1 MIDRN
6 QTKEQLIKNSLIALK
21 DGSYKGDLLSALEIE
36 NRKLNKNIQF
46 SQQELNDM
54 LIDAFDYIPPA
65 EEPPIINTLDMVIE
79 KPTEWLITNYI
90 PKNEVTIL
98 CGDGGTGKGFVS
110 SAITSAISSGEQVF
124 FESEEEYLK
133 QNRQP
138 QKVLFISSE
147 EDISKV
153 TKRKMKLQGKV
164 IEKNIYVLGAEN
176 EYTYKVK
183 IGSKELEK
191 LIHSIKPQLVIIDP
205 IQAFLP
211 PNTNMSDK
219 TTMRDY
225 MGGLK
230 ALAVKEDTTF
240 LILSHTNKR
249 ESYGRQRVGDSA
261 EIWDASRCVFILG
274 KVDDN
279 TRYLSQEKNNL
290 SKTQPTTLFEIFDG
304 QVIFKGITDKKD
316 KDFVGANF
324 SKTKGNPREEIQKLF
339 LQLLRESETK
349 SIENRALKQA
359 IVENSGY
366 SSSTFERA
374 KKELVEDGKIEIK
387 ITGKGENRTS
397 TVLLKK

>member
-1 MIDRN
+1 MNRN
-6 QTKEQLIKNSLIALK
+6 QLKEKLEKMAYLYGERKEKEPLLTLLENENQKHDLSIRLSNS
-21 DGSYKGDLLSALEIE
+21 EITDILF
-36 NRKLNKNIQF
+36 KFGTLPI
-46 SQQELNDM
+46 
-54 LIDAFDYIPPA
+54 
-65 EEPPIINTLDMVIE
+65 EEPPIINTLDMIIE

-153 TKRKMKLQGKV
+153 TKRKMKLQGNA

-191 LIHSIKPQLVIIDP
+191 LVHSIKPQLVIIDP

-316 KDFVGANF
+316 KDFSNANF
-324 SKTKGNPREEIQKLF
+324 SKSKGNPIDEIMSFIKQVLKGNENNQITNKELK
-339 LQLLRESETK
+339 EI
-349 SIENRALKQA
+349 IEN
-359 IVENSGY
+359 NGY
-366 SSSTFERA
+366 SSRTYERA
-374 KKELVEDGKIEIK
+374 KKQMKENNDITTKT
-387 ITGKGENRTS
+387 TGKGKEREMIISLN
-397 TVLLKK
+397 K

>member
-1 MIDRN
+1 MNRN
-6 QTKEQLIKNSLIALK
+6 QLKEKLEKMAYLYDGRKEKEPLLTLLENENQKHDLSIRLSNS
-21 DGSYKGDLLSALEIE
+21 EITDILF
-36 NRKLNKNIQF
+36 KFGTLPI
-46 SQQELNDM
+46 
-54 LIDAFDYIPPA
+54 

-153 TKRKMKLQGKV
+153 TKRKMKLQGNA

-191 LIHSIKPQLVIIDP
+191 LVHSIKPQLVIIDP

-316 KDFVGANF
+316 KDFSNANF
-324 SKTKGNPREEIQKLF
+324 SKSKGNPIDEIMSFIKQVLKGNENNQITNKELK
-339 LQLLRESETK
+339 EI
-349 SIENRALKQA
+349 IEN
-359 IVENSGY
+359 NGY
-366 SSSTFERA
+366 SSRTYERA
-374 KKELVEDGKIEIK
+374 KKQMKENNDITTKT
-387 ITGKGENRTS
+387 TGKGKEREMIISLN
-397 TVLLKK
+397 K

>member
-1 MIDRN
+1 MNRN
-6 QTKEQLIKNSLIALK
+6 QLKEKLEKMAYLYDERKEKEPLLTLLENENQKHDLSIRLSNS
-21 DGSYKGDLLSALEIE
+21 EITDILF
-36 NRKLNKNIQF
+36 KFGTLPI
-46 SQQELNDM
+46 
-54 LIDAFDYIPPA
+54 

-79 KPTEWLITNYI
+79 KPAEWLITNYI

-153 TKRKMKLQGKV
+153 TKRKMKLQGNA

-316 KDFVGANF
+316 KDFSNANF
-324 SKTKGNPREEIQKLF
+324 SKSKGNPIDEIMSFIKQVLKGNENNQITNKELK
-339 LQLLRESETK
+339 EI
-349 SIENRALKQA
+349 IEN
-359 IVENSGY
+359 NGY
-366 SSSTFERA
+366 SSRTYERA
-374 KKELVEDGKIEIK
+374 KKQMKENNDITTKT
-387 ITGKGENRTS
+387 TGKGKEREMIISLN
-397 TVLLKK
+397 K

>member
-1 MIDRN
+1 MNRN
-6 QTKEQLIKNSLIALK
+6 QLKEKLEKMAYLYDERKEKEPLLTLLENENQKHDLSIRLSNS
-21 DGSYKGDLLSALEIE
+21 EITDILF
-36 NRKLNKNIQF
+36 KFGTLPI
-46 SQQELNDM
+46 
-54 LIDAFDYIPPA
+54 

-153 TKRKMKLQGKV
+153 TKRKMKLQGNA

-191 LIHSIKPQLVIIDP
+191 LVHSIKPQLVIIDP

-316 KDFVGANF
+316 KDFSNANF
-324 SKTKGNPREEIQKLF
+324 SKSKGNPIDEIMSFIKQVLKGNENNQITNKELK
-339 LQLLRESETK
+339 EI
-349 SIENRALKQA
+349 IEN
-359 IVENSGY
+359 NGY
-366 SSSTFERA
+366 SSRTYERA
-374 KKELVEDGKIEIK
+374 KKQMKENNDITTKT
-387 ITGKGENRTS
+387 TGKGKEREMIISLN
-397 TVLLKK
+397 K

>member
-1 MIDRN
+1 MNRN
-6 QTKEQLIKNSLIALK
+6 QLKEKLEKMAYLYDERKEKEPLLTLLENENQKHDLSIRLSNS
-21 DGSYKGDLLSALEIE
+21 EITDILF
-36 NRKLNKNIQF
+36 KFGTLPI
-46 SQQELNDM
+46 
-54 LIDAFDYIPPA
+54 
-65 EEPPIINTLDMVIE
+65 EEPPIINTLDMIIE

-153 TKRKMKLQGKV
+153 TKRKMKLQGNA

-191 LIHSIKPQLVIIDP
+191 LVHSIKPQLVIIDP

-316 KDFVGANF
+316 KDFSNANF
-324 SKTKGNPREEIQKLF
+324 SKSKGNPIDEIMSFIKQVLKGNENNQITNKELK
-339 LQLLRESETK
+339 EI
-349 SIENRALKQA
+349 IEN
-359 IVENSGY
+359 NGY
-366 SSSTFERA
+366 SSRTYERA
-374 KKELVEDGKIEIK
+374 KKQMKENNDITTKT
-387 ITGKGENRTS
+387 TGKGKEREMIISLN
-397 TVLLKK
+397 K